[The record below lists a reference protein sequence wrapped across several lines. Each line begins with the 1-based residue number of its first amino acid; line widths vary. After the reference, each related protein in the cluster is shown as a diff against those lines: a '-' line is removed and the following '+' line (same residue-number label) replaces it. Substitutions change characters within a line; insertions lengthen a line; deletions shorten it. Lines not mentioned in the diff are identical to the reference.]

1 MVLLTSTQQVRHEM
15 PPELQPG
22 HLQDANS
29 ISNTYAGFAD
39 VVAHSNDDSHLVK
52 SSSGYRN
59 GENATVVLSGSLTNT
74 LSPDSKSNSIGRTI
88 GESNRIMSSKHEL
101 ETFKGANYSNLHT
114 SSETDNAK
122 KQMDV
127 SDRFLGGVGSDHIGK
142 GTAFSPGIT
151 VDGISCCRRVVLN
164 DEGRVNGQDI
174 GVGGFDVPESEPSC
188 QHNNACALLSQ
199 RRSRKPTLRY
209 INELSEPNPKC
220 SKKTRKVSTSPSA
233 TKSPGVGS
241 NAIKSRTPVLC
252 SDESFME
259 AIQVPFDSQVQVP
272 VECEKQVPVRCQ
284 KQVPVD
290 SRVKV
295 PVDSRVKI
303 PVDSQKQVQG
313 DSPVREECRKQHALI
328 EYQVRDTELETSRD
342 KLKHD
347 FNTPVISK
355 KVKCSRKHKVWT
367 IVEVRNLI
375 DGVSQYGVG
384 KWTDIKRLLFSS
396 SAHRTPVDLKDKWR
410 NLIKASCAEEQ
421 RKKEMQDKKG
431 RNQPWR
437 PLPKSILRR
446 VRELAMMYPC
456 PYNGNSDDLRVCQD
470 SSPSYSAIRTCSPLH
485 IRKRKVHRKT
495 VLD

>member
-1 MVLLTSTQQVRHEM
+1 MDQVPDEM

-22 HLQDANS
+22 HLPDADS
-29 ISNTYAGFAD
+29 ILNTYVGFAD
-39 VVAHSNDDSHLVK
+39 GVVCSKYDSHLEK
-52 SSSGYRN
+52 SSSGYSN
-59 GENATVVLSGSLTNT
+59 GDNATVVVSGSLTTT
-74 LSPDSKSNSIGRTI
+74 LSPGWKSNSIEKTI
-88 GESNRIMSSKHEL
+88 GESNRIMSPIHEF
-101 ETFKGANYSNLHT
+101 ETLKGANYSNQ
-114 SSETDNAK
+114 NAV

-127 SDRFLGGVGSDHIGK
+127 SDCLLGGISSDHIEK
-142 GTAFSPGIT
+142 DTAFSPGIT
-151 VDGISCCRRVVLN
+151 VDGVSCSRRVVQS
-164 DEGRVNGQDI
+164 DEGRVVGRDI
-174 GVGGFDVPESEPSC
+174 GVGGFDLHESKPSC
-188 QHNNACALLSQ
+188 QRNNASARLSQ

-209 INELSEPNPKC
+209 IDESSEPNPKC

-241 NAIKSRTPVLC
+241 NVIKSKTPVLC

-272 VECEKQVPVRCQ
+272 VECQ

-290 SRVKV
+290 SRVQV
-295 PVDSRVKI
+295 PVDSPVKI
-303 PVDSQKQVQG
+303 PVDSKRKVPG
-313 DSPVREECRKQHALI
+313 DSQVRKECRKQQALI

-347 FNTPVISK
+347 FNTPLISK

-384 KWTDIKRLLFSS
+384 KWTDIKRLFFSS

-456 PYNGNSDDLRVCQD
+456 PYNGNSEDLHVCQD

-485 IRKRKVHRKT
+485 IRKKKVHRKT